1 MADGILTPCN
11 VARSRN
17 WSRQVTAP
25 CNVACGS
32 GIVTVNLQVAAPCK
46 WYVALEW
53 HAIEFDQTS
62 AILEFY
68 IWFQFL
74 HITSVDMSL
83 YTSLRNFI
91 QIGPPL
97 ADSFYPNRTT
107 LGGLILSKSDHP
119 WRTLCKHVTIG
130 HFCCFDCLLT
140 VFDDWYTVGTDSV
153 PIVTGLPRLYQQCTN
168 RQKQSKTVKRQ
179 SKQQKWTLVYQ
190 SSHVYQECTN
200 RVPTVYQSL
209 KTVKRQ
215 SKQQKWPLVYQSS
228 HDTSTPQYIKT
239 VPTVY
244 HQCTNRQKQ
253 SKTVKRQSKTAKMTI
268 GVPIVTYLPRLY
280 QSSHVYTESAEYIKS
295 ASASASAWAVRVRV
309 RRIHKAPIGHQ

>member
-1 MADGILTPCN
+1 MQCGTITKLISSGDCTLQCGMWLWNRDSKFASGSTLQVIRGSGMTCHWIRPNVRHIGILHLVSISTHHI
-11 VARSRN
+11 SRH
-17 WSRQVTAP
+17 VT
-25 CNVACGS
+25 
-32 GIVTVNLQVAAPCK
+32 LYQ
-46 WYVALEW
+46 
-53 HAIEFDQTS
+53 S
-62 AILEFY
+62 AK
-68 IWFQFL
+68 
-74 HITSVDMSL
+74 
-83 YTSLRNFI
+83 
-91 QIGPPL
+91 
-97 ADSFYPNRTT
+97 FYPNRTT